1 MEKRLSAR
9 TVLEVKCIK
18 YLAWLWGCYPQPSEQ
33 KLGITLWPPIGRL
46 ASVV

>member
-1 MEKRLSAR
+1 MQAD
-9 TVLEVKCIK
+9 KCSLQERIRING
-18 YLAWLWGCYPQPSEQ
+18 LALLWGCYPQPSEQ